1 MIKFL
6 QKFKLVVIG
15 KSKNPQDSQIFHN
28 LSLMAFFAW
37 VGLGADGLSSSC
49 YGPQEAF
56 LALGHHTYLSIFVAL
71 ATVITICVISA
82 SYSQIVEVFPSGGGG
97 YQVASKLLSPSWGM
111 ISGCALLID
120 YVLTI
125 TVSIASGA
133 DAVFSL
139 LPPHFIH
146 YKLWFALFSIIV
158 LTLLN
163 MRGVKESV
171 LTLVPIFLVFVFTH
185 VFIII
190 YFFFHHLPEL
200 PNIAHAAHADVS
212 SAVSQIGWLGV
223 IFLILRAYSMG
234 AGTFTGLEAVSNAVS
249 LLREPRVKTAKKTMV
264 YMAVSLSVIVLG
276 LMLAYIVYD
285 LHFVEGKTLNAVLF
299 EKITSSWGIGG
310 YIFVLIALISEATL
324 LFIAAQTGFLGGPR
338 VLANMAVDRWFPTR
352 FSMLSDRLVIQNGVL
367 IMSILALALLIFTH
381 GSVSLL
387 VVFYSINVFITFVLS
402 QLGMVRHWWNNRSKV
417 TDWFKKML
425 VNGIGL
431 VLTAFILV
439 SMIVLKFNDGGWA
452 TLVVTGA
459 LIAFAIYIKKHYLQ
473 TAKLLKR
480 LNNLV
485 VAAENSPVEHDP
497 TKTASLIK
505 NPDFSAKTA
514 VILVTGFNGMGL
526 HTLFGIFRFFGQT
539 FKNYVFVQVGVIDV
553 ENFNSSEEVKSVET
567 KVKHDTDRYV
577 AYIQG
582 QGFYSEGIW
591 SVNVDAVEGVVDLAP
606 QVLKKYPNSV
616 FFGGQLIFPEETLIS
631 RFLHNYTSF
640 ALQKR
645 LYWQGVPFVILP
657 IRV

>member
-1 MIKFL
+1 MLSLFRRIK
-6 QKFKLVVIG
+6 QIVIG
-15 KSKNPQDSQIFHN
+15 RSKDPQDSKIFHS

-56 LALGHHTYLSIFVAL
+56 FALGQHTHLAIFVAL
-71 ATVITICVISA
+71 ATVLTICIISA
-82 SYSQIVEVFPSGGGG
+82 SYCQIVELFPAGGGG
-97 YQVASKLLSPSWGM
+97 YLVASKLLSPNWGM

-139 LPPHFIH
+139 LPPDFLP
-146 YKLWFALFSIIV
+146 YKLWFAILCIFC
-158 LTLLN
+158 LTILN

-171 LTLVPIFLVFVFTH
+171 MSLVPVFLLFVFTH

-190 YFFFHHLPEL
+190 YFFIHHAPEMPAL
-200 PNIAHAAHADVS
+200 IQATHTDVS
-212 SAVSQIGWLGV
+212 ASVSQLGWLGV
-223 IFLILRAYSMG
+223 IFLVLRAYSMG
-234 AGTFTGLEAVSNAVS
+234 AGTFTGLEAVSNAVGV
-249 LLREPRVKTAKKTMV
+249 LREPRVKTAKKTML

-276 LMLAYIVYD
+276 LMIAYIIYD
-285 LHFVEGKTLNAVLF
+285 LKFADGKTLNAVLF
-299 EKITSSWGIGG
+299 ETITVGWGKGG
-310 YIFVLIALISEATL
+310 YIFVFVALISEALL

-338 VLANMAVDRWFPTR
+338 VLANMAVDRWFPNR

-367 IMSILALALLIFTH
+367 IMSIFALALLIFTH
-381 GSVSLL
+381 GSVALL

-402 QLGMVRHWWNNRSKV
+402 QLGMVRHWWNNREKV
-417 TDWFKKML
+417 KNWFKKMM

-439 SMIVLKFNDGGWA
+439 SMVVLKFNDGGWA
-452 TLVVTGA
+452 TLLVTGT
-459 LIAFAIYIKKHYLQ
+459 LIAFAIYIKKHYLK
-473 TAKLLKR
+473 TAKLLRR

-485 VAAENSPVEHDP
+485 VATENAPVEKDP
-497 TKTASLIK
+497 HTVIPCD
-505 NPDFSAKTA
+505 NSAKTA
-514 VILVTGFNGMGL
+514 VILVSGFNGMGL
-526 HTLFGIFRFFGQT
+526 HTLFGIFRFFGHT
-539 FKNYVFVQVGVIDV
+539 FKNYIFVQVGIIDV
-553 ENFNSSEEVKSVET
+553 ENFNSTEEVKSVEE

-577 AYIQG
+577 SYIQK

-591 SVNVDAVEGVVDLAP
+591 SVSVDAVEGVAELAP
-606 QVLKKYPNSV
+606 KVLQKFPNSV
-616 FFGGQLIFPEETLIS
+616 FFGGQLIFPEETLMS

-640 ALQKR
+640 SLQKK